1 MKRTSTITEIMPADI
16 QTVWGIVTDNEHYH
30 WRSDLERI
38 DVLDGGERFIEY
50 TKDGFSTEFIITRI
64 ESCYCYEFDM
74 QTKIFTGHWIGKY
87 ESTGVG
93 ETKLTYTETIR
104 FSNPLLGLIS
114 YLCLPLKRI
123 QKAYMDDLRKALKE
137 KS

>member
-1 MKRTSTITEIMPADI
+1 METKGEDGSGEEAAEKAVKRRNTMMKRTSTITEIMPADI

-64 ESCYCYEFDM
+64 RVPAIAMNLICKQKFLPVIGSGN
-74 QTKIFTGHWIGKY
+74 TKVQGQGRQ
-87 ESTGVG
+87 SSP
-93 ETKLTYTETIR
+93 IR
-104 FSNPLLGLIS
+104 KQSGSAIR
-114 YLCLPLKRI
+114 CL
-123 QKAYMDDLRKALKE
+123 A
-137 KS
+137 